1 MLPFPSQKSFARDGT
16 TPVEMGDQRF
26 LDWERALAAEKSAKA
41 VGSASV
47 ELDFQH
53 DDDEK
58 NTNRLKSFFKKGG
71 HCRLDIRNHILAVID
86 PHSLD
91 AALRASGLS
100 ADMLLDN
107 PQGTYKQLNF
117 PPGVRLH
124 CLHGLDR
131 ARAAAQSLP
140 PGDRRWVVDL
150 FLGGGVTPLNLA
162 MCRDC

>member
-1 MLPFPSQKSFARDGT
+1 
-16 TPVEMGDQRF
+16 MGDQRF
-26 LDWERALAAEKSAKA
+26 LDWEHALAAEKSAKA

-47 ELDFQH
+47 KLEVLDFQH
-53 DDDEK
+53 DDDER
-58 NTNRLKSFFKKGG
+58 NTQRLKSLFKKGG
-71 HCRLDIRNHILAVID
+71 HCRLDVRNHILAVID
-86 PHSLD
+86 PQSLD

-150 FLGGGVTPLNLA
+150 FLGGGVIPSRLA
-162 MCRDC
+162 MC